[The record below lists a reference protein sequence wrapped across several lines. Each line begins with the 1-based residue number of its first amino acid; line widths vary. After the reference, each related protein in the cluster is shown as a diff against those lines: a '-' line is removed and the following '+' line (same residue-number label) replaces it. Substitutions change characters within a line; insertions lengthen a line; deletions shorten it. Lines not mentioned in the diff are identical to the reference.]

1 MKIVALGLVLACT
14 VCSPVLAQSNKD
26 SYQSGTIVSVDNV
39 PVHTSDGGADAPLKS
54 NVADHD
60 VSIQVGHTVYVC
72 RYHTVSDFDLSWLRN
87 KNVQVK
93 IKGKVMY
100 VKRATGED
108 AKAQIVST
116 TKATSG

>member
-1 MKIVALGLVLACT
+1 MRPFAKAKSSGRKKWRLIMKIVALGLLLACT

-39 PVHTSDGGADAPLKS
+39 PVPTSGGGTDAPLKP

-72 RYHTVSDFDLSWLRN
+72 RYHSVSDFDLSWLRN
-87 KNVQVK
+87 KDDQVK

-100 VKRATGED
+100 VK
-108 AKAQIVST
+108 
-116 TKATSG
+116 